1 MIIPSLKSIDTDD
14 LNLLYVD
21 AMREWAKDPD
31 ATRHADLALAIT
43 EELERRGKTAPD
55 DEVRA
60 EIELVLAVAR
70 KRVEL
75 LKQRVGLQ

>member
-1 MIIPSLKSIDTDD
+1 MRIPSLKKIKTDD

-21 AMREWAKDPD
+21 AIRQWANDPD
-31 ATRHADLALAIT
+31 ATRHADLAVVIT
-43 EELERRGKTAPD
+43 EELERRGKAAPD

-60 EIELVLAVAR
+60 EIELVLAVAL

-75 LKQRVGLQ
+75 LKQRVGL